1 MQLWRVDL
9 LDGGKSMC
17 ARRSVARS
25 PSYRYNNTPPDW
37 SAIPVV
43 LTSTD
48 LIKINNTPAR
58 SLTWIM

>member
-25 PSYRYNNTPPDW
+25 PKYNNTPPDW
-37 SAIPVV
+37 IPVV